1 MPTQT
6 YFRFD
11 FRTSVSAGAGAR
23 AFLPA
28 HMKEFTARRWMI
40 ITDQGIVNAGI
51 IDKLMELFTG
61 PHDLHIVTVFDE
73 VLQDARMSLVNK
85 AAEAGRQMA
94 VEGILAVGGGSVL
107 DTAKGVKILL
117 AAGLTDIAETVPA
130 NTGLYV
136 GELAKPLNIP
146 HIAIPT
152 TAGTGSEVS
161 PIAVFL
167 NETDHVKANLLH
179 PYINADIA
187 ILDPELT
194 VGLPPK
200 ITAFTGFDALTHAIE
215 GVAWP
220 YQGQMYDALGLQSIR
235 LVEQNLE
242 KAVANGADVDARM
255 NLLTASCMAIMS
267 FPGLGAIPVHNCA
280 HALGAMYNI
289 PHGLANA
296 VFLPIVMEA
305 LPEVYLPK
313 IAQIADALGIKE
325 KAAPEELLQMTVAK
339 IRAMQNETGLPAN
352 FLEFGPKPE
361 EMQQTIMNV
370 ITDPSGLVF
379 KIPLERLI
387 KILGKAL
394 FGM

>member
-11 FRTSVSAGAGAR
+11 FRTSVSAGPGAR

-28 HMKEFTARRWMI
+28 HMKELAARRWMI
-40 ITDQGIVNAGI
+40 ITDKGIISAGI
-51 IDKLMELFTG
+51 IDKLMESFDG
-61 PHDLHIVTVFDE
+61 PHDLHIVTIFDE
-73 VLQDARMSLVNK
+73 VLQDAKMSLVNK
-85 AAEAGRQMA
+85 AAGIGRQLA

-107 DTAKGVKILL
+107 DTAKGVKMLL
-117 AAGLTDIAETVPA
+117 ASGLTDIADTVPA

-136 GELAKPLNIP
+136 GELAKPLGIK
-146 HIAIPT
+146 HIAVPT

-161 PIAVFL
+161 PVAVFL

-187 ILDPELT
+187 VLDPDLT

-220 YQGQMYDALGLQSIR
+220 YQGQMYDALGLQAIR
-235 LVEQNLE
+235 LIEQNLA
-242 KAVANGADVDARM
+242 KAVSNGADVDARM

-267 FPGLGAIPVHNCA
+267 FSSLGAIPVHNCA
-280 HALGAMYNI
+280 HALGAMYDI

-296 VFLPIVMEA
+296 VLLPIVMEA
-305 LPEVYLPK
+305 LPELYLPK
-313 IAQIADALGIKE
+313 INALADALGIKE
-325 KAAPEELLQMTVAK
+325 KATPDELHQIAVAK
-339 IRAMQNETGLPAN
+339 IRVLQNELGLPAN
-352 FLEFGPKPE
+352 LLQFGPKPE
-361 EMQQTIMNV
+361 EMQQAITNV
-370 ITDPSGLVF
+370 LSDPAGLVF

-394 FGM
+394 FDM

>member
-11 FRTSVSAGAGAR
+11 FRTSVSAGPGAR

-28 HMKEFTARRWMI
+28 HMKELAARRWMI
-40 ITDQGIVNAGI
+40 ITDQGIVSAGI
-51 IDKLMELFTG
+51 IDKLMELFDG
-61 PHDLHIVTVFDE
+61 PHDLNIVTVFDE

-85 AAEAGRQMA
+85 AAAIGRQLA

-117 AAGLTDIAETVPA
+117 AAGLTDIADTVPA

-136 GELAKPLNIP
+136 GELAKRLEIP

-161 PIAVFL
+161 TIAVFL
-167 NETDHVKANLLH
+167 NEKDRVKANLLH

-215 GVAWP
+215 GVAWQ
-220 YQGQMYDALGLQSIR
+220 YQGQMYDALGLQAIR
-235 LVEQNLE
+235 LVEQNL
-242 KAVANGADVDARM
+242 AVAVSNGADIDARM
-255 NLLTASCMAIMS
+255 NLLTASSMAIMS

-296 VFLPIVMEA
+296 VLLPLVMEA
-305 LPEVYLPK
+305 LPEIYLPK
-313 IAQIADALGIKE
+313 ISVLADALGIKE
-325 KAAPEELLQMTVAK
+325 KAATEELHQMTVAR
-339 IRAMQNETGLPAN
+339 IRTLLQETGLPAN
-352 FLEFGPKPE
+352 FLEFGAKPG
-361 EMQQTIMNV
+361 EMQQAIMNV
-370 ITDPSGLVF
+370 LTDPAGLVF

-387 KILGKAL
+387 KILSKAL
-394 FGM
+394 LGM